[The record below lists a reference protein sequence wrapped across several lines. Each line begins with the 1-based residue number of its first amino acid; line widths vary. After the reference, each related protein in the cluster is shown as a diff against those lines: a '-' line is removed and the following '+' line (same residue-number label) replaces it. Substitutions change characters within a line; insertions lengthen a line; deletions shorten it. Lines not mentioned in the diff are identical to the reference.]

1 MSSRDLTLSCIK
13 TAGARTPAGL
23 VSLLALLLVVVF
35 SYSTRADATPDT
47 DFARAKEN
55 FRSGQFPE
63 VINLISG
70 LLYPPPAKLKTEN
83 DLAEAHLLLGVAYYQ
98 TGNQTA
104 AADQFEQALLLD
116 FTLSIEP
123 PLFSSEA
130 SDFFARE
137 KAQFEK
143 ERGTEEELARKA
155 AEAARLRLIL
165 DNMLISERRLFYA
178 NFIPFGVGQFQNGHR
193 GKGILFLTSEIAFVG
208 ASAGLFTYQLLRY
221 PANKVPA
228 DEVDQ
233 ARTIQVLQV
242 SSGVIGIGLMIA
254 GVLDAWYHYKP
265 VVRRKPSKELLKEYE
280 DLLEQ
285 IPGRKQRDPRS
296 FRLLPTVLPDGVGAA
311 VFMEF

>member
-1 MSSRDLTLSCIK
+1 MSSAVVPWARALS
-13 TAGARTPAGL
+13 AVAL
-23 VSLLALLLVVVF
+23 VSAVMVASILAA
-35 SYSTRADATPDT
+35 TEKTADATPEN
-47 DFARAKEN
+47 DFTVAKEN
-55 FRSGQFPE
+55 FRAGQFPQ

-83 DLAEAHLLLGVAYYQ
+83 DLAEAHLLLGVAYFQ
-98 TGNQTA
+98 VGNHSA
-104 AADQFEQALLLD
+104 AADQFEEALLLD
-116 FTLSIEP
+116 FTLTIEP

-137 KAQFEK
+137 KIQFEK

-193 GKGILFLTSEIAFVG
+193 GKGILFLASEVAFVG

-221 PANKVPA
+221 PNGKVPA
-228 DEVDQ
+228 QEVSQ

-242 SSGVIGIGLMIA
+242 TSGVIGIGLMIA
-254 GVLDAWYHYKP
+254 GILDAWYYYKP
-265 VVRRKPSKELLKEYE
+265 EVLRKPSKGLLKEYQ
-280 DLLEQ
+280 DLLDQ
-285 IPGRKQRDPRS
+285 IPGPRKRRSSQR
-296 FRLLPTVLPDGVGAA
+296 FRILPTVSVNGIGAA
-311 VFMEF
+311 LLMEF